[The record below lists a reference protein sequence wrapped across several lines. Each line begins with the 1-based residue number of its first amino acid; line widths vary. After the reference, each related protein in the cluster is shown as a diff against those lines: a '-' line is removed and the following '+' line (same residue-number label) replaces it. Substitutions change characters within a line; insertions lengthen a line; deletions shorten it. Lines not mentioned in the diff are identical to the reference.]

1 MIDLDTG
8 ENIKTLYRFVEIR
21 GGKRTEKFKTPDIKR
36 ALKFHKWY
44 VARYKEGLLLE
55 ILPEK
60 KVYDWKE
67 KKENFFE
74 KGLAIPAGLC
84 YYT

>member
-44 VARYKEGLLLE
+44 VTRYKEGLLLE

-60 KVYDWKE
+60 KFTTG
-67 KKENFFE
+67 KK
-74 KGLAIPAGLC
+74 KR
-84 YYT
+84 

>member
-8 ENIKTLYRFVEIR
+8 EKINTLYRFVEIK
-21 GGKRTEKFKTPDIKR
+21 GGKRIEKFKTPDINR

-44 VARYKEGLLLE
+44 VARYKLGLLLE

-60 KVYDWKE
+60 KVYDNKE
-67 KKENFFE
+67 KKV
-74 KGLAIPAGLC
+74 K
-84 YYT
+84 YTF

>member
-44 VARYKEGLLLE
+44 VTRYKEGLLLE

-60 KVYDWKE
+60 KSLRLE
-67 KKENFFE
+67 RKKG
-74 KGLAIPAGLC
+74 KL
-84 YYT
+84 

>member
-44 VARYKEGLLLE
+44 VTRYKEGLLLE

-60 KVYDWKE
+60 QLFRILR
-67 KKENFFE
+67 KK
-74 KGLAIPAGLC
+74 A
-84 YYT
+84 

>member
-8 ENIKTLYRFVEIR
+8 ENINTLYRFVEIK
-21 GGKRTEKFKTPDIKR
+21 GGKRTERFKTPDINR

-44 VARYKEGLLLE
+44 VARYKVGLLLE

-60 KVYDWKE
+60 KVYDNKE
-67 KKENFFE
+67 KKV
-74 KGLAIPAGLC
+74 K
-84 YYT
+84 YTF